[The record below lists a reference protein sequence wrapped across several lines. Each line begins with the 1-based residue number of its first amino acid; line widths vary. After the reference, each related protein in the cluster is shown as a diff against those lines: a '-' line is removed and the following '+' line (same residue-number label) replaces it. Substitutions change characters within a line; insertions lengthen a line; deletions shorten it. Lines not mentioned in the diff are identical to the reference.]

1 VQNGMSALPSKA
13 DTRASGWH
21 VRFGPK
27 ADISWHYSNHQDASS
42 SAILTRLFGLR
53 FLLNAMSLRELARA
67 IVRALILV
75 CFLLPPALA
84 QADEPT
90 ITIMVGNNKRS
101 FTRGELLMRP
111 DATTIEVARDVNM
124 VPLHRRNATSPCV
137 RKYSP
142 LRTRLPSVRP
152 PHRTHH

>member
-1 VQNGMSALPSKA
+1 MSALGQKRTSRGTGLRGR
-13 DTRASGWH
+13 DCERLTLVTRASAN
-21 VRFGPK
+21 K
-27 ADISWHYSNHQDASS
+27 TA
-42 SAILTRLFGLR
+42 
-53 FLLNAMSLRELARA
+53 
-67 IVRALILV
+67 
-75 CFLLPPALA
+75 PPALA
-84 QADEPT
+84 QAEEPT
-90 ITIMVGNNKRS
+90 TTIMVGNNKRS